1 MPHSYEEIYRLALEL
16 PTEQRLILAGAL
28 WESVEP
34 AEAEVPEAE
43 VAAAWDDE
51 IKRRLDEIDSEAVE
65 MIPLEE
71 VLADMDAQLAR
82 KRRG

>member
-1 MPHSYEEIYRLALEL
+1 MAHTYDEIHQLAQEL
-16 PTEQRLILAGAL
+16 PTDQKLMLANAL
-28 WESVEP
+28 WESVG
-34 AEAEVPEAE
+34 EAETGNEAE